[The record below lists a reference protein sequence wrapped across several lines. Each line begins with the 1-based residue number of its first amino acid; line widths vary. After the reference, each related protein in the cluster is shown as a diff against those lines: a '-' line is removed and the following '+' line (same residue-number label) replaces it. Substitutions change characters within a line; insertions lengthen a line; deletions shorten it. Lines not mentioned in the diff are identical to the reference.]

1 MNQNACNAKMPDGV
15 AEIPENILPGFF
27 VILLERTVNTCNKKV
42 TLGSLT

>member
-27 VILLERTVNTCNKKV
+27 VIIGANSQCM
-42 TLGSLT
+42 